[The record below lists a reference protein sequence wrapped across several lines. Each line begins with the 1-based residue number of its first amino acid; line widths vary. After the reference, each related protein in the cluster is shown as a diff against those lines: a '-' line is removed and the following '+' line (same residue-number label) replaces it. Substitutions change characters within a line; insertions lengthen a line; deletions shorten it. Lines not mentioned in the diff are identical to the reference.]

1 MKLLLKHVTIA
12 DKTSPFNGQI
22 KDILI
27 DGGFIR
33 KIGEQVDEQHAKII
47 EGNNLMISPGWV
59 DIFSNFND
67 PGYEFKETLET
78 GASAAA
84 SGGFTHVF
92 ILPNTNPTISNKA
105 SVEYVVQKS
114 KALPVNIL
122 PLGSITKNV
131 EGKELAEIY
140 DMRNSGAVSFT
151 DGLSPIQTPG
161 LFLKALQYVKAFNG
175 VLIQLPLDKSI
186 GKLGLINEGI
196 TSTQLGLP
204 GIPAI
209 AEEIIVNRD
218 IELADY
224 TGGKLHITGITTARS
239 LALIT
244 EAKRKGI
251 NVTCS
256 VTPYHLFFCD
266 EDLIDY
272 NTNLKVDPPLRSK
285 QDMLALRQGVIDGTI
300 DLIATHHL
308 PQDWDNKTCEFE
320 YAKAGMIGLESCF
333 AAINSIL
340 PKMKNE
346 RLIDLLSNNARDIFS
361 LTKSSIIVDGI
372 ADLTIFERNTEYI
385 FTTSCIKSKSKNS
398 PFINKQLKGKVQ
410 GIINKEKL
418 YLNE

>member
-1 MKLLLKHVTIA
+1 MKLSLKHVTIA

-22 KDILI
+22 KDVLI

-33 KIGEQVDEQHAKII
+33 KIEEQIDEPDATII

-78 GASAAA
+78 GATAAA
-84 SGGFTHVF
+84 SGGFTNVF

-105 SVEYVVQKS
+105 SVEYVVHKS
-114 KALPVNIL
+114 KALRVNIL
-122 PLGSITKNV
+122 PLGSITKNI

-140 DMRNSGAVSFT
+140 DMRNSGAVAFS
-151 DGLSPIQTPG
+151 DGLSAIQTPG
-161 LFLKALQYVKAFNG
+161 LFLKALQYVKAFDG
-175 VLIQLPLDKSI
+175 VLIQLPVDKSI
-186 GKLGLINEGI
+186 GKFGLINEGI

-218 IELADY
+218 IELANY

-272 NTNLKVDPPLRSK
+272 DTNLKVDPPLRSK
-285 QDMLALRQGVIDGTI
+285 GDMLALRQGVIDGTI

-320 YAKAGMIGLESCF
+320 YAKPGMIGLESCF
-333 AAINSIL
+333 AVINSIL
-340 PKMKNE
+340 PEISNE
-346 RLIDLLSNNARDIFS
+346 RLVDLLSLNARDIFS
-361 LTKSSIIVDGI
+361 ITQNSINIDCVAELTV
-372 ADLTIFERNTEYI
+372 FERNTLHT
-385 FTTSCIKSKSKNS
+385 FNKQSIKSKSQNS
-398 PFINKQLKGKVQ
+398 PFINKQLKGKVL
-410 GIINKEKL
+410 GIVNKDKV

>member
-12 DKTSPFNGQI
+12 DKTSPFSGQI
-22 KDILI
+22 KDVLI

-33 KIGEQVDEQHAKII
+33 KIEEQIDEPDATII

-84 SGGFTHVF
+84 LGGFTHVF

-122 PLGSITKNV
+122 PLGSITKNI

-140 DMRNSGAVSFT
+140 DMRNSGAVAFS

-161 LFLKALQYVKAFNG
+161 LFLKALQYVKAFDG
-175 VLIQLPLDKSI
+175 VLIQLPVDKSI
-186 GKLGLINEGI
+186 GKFGLINEGI

-266 EDLIDY
+266 EDLAAYD
-272 NTNLKVDPPLRSK
+272 TNLKVDPPLRSK
-285 QDMLALRQGVIDGTI
+285 GDMLALRQGVIDGTI

-320 YAKAGMIGLESCF
+320 YAKPGMIGLESCF
-333 AAINSIL
+333 AVINSIL
-340 PKMKNE
+340 PEISNE
-346 RLIDLLSNNARDIFS
+346 RLVDLLSLNARDIFS
-361 LTKSSIIVDGI
+361 ITQNSINIDCVAELTV
-372 ADLTIFERNTEYI
+372 FERNTLHT
-385 FTTSCIKSKSKNS
+385 FNKQSIKSKSQNS
-398 PFINKQLKGKVQ
+398 PFINKQLKGKVL
-410 GIINKEKL
+410 GIVNKDKV